1 MSARRVMAW
10 YGVWMAVL
18 AGAFYA
24 LPAAHIPLWCLIG
37 LSSAGAIGYGLFR
50 YRPRRWSP
58 WCWMILGLLLLCAGD
73 TLYNV
78 MTDYLGRV
86 NPFPS
91 PADMLYLAMYPAVTI
106 GLLGLSKA
114 GAAARDRTVPLD
126 ALIVTAGLGL
136 LSWIFLISP
145 QILNQDL
152 TMSQR
157 LVSVAYPLGDILILA
172 TVGRL
177 ISVVPFSPTVALL
190 TVGAVGLMAADVMY
204 GLVQL
209 HGFWAV
215 GGPVDLGW
223 IVFYACWGA
232 AALHPSMAD
241 LTTPR
246 VVRPREMRTLHQALL
261 AVFVLLP
268 LAVLVIGV
276 GQGRLQYPMVIVA
289 FVVTTV
295 LLTLARLFGVI
306 NSYRGNT
313 IRTSGIRAS
322 NAALMSATTVDGVT
336 WALKRTAE
344 RLLPPGADYRVTMV
358 MNDGSVPEL
367 FQPGVT
373 TGSRLRFT
381 RSLPP
386 DIAARMGGF
395 EITMICP
402 LALEDRPTGDPHIGV
417 LLISSDENSLS
428 YLQMPMELVASQAA
442 LAIERIML
450 SNEITRHNSEQY
462 FRTLVHNAADVILI
476 IEPDTGRIRYAS
488 PSAHTVFGTAEL
500 TGRNFSELVAG
511 PHDTLMADLFAL
523 AAADDEADQAAAAR
537 QGRPGAE
544 SPSSDWTVL
553 RPDGTTVQTEI
564 SCRDL
569 RAEPTVGGLVLT
581 LRDVTDQR
589 RMESELTHLAYH
601 DSLTGLANR
610 VRFAERI
617 GQAIAR
623 ADADGSVVGVLFID
637 LDDFKVVNDTLGH
650 EHGDRLLRAVG
661 QRLAAV
667 LRADDVAARLGGD
680 EFAAL
685 IEGAPDAAGIDE
697 VADRIVEALGEP
709 FTIDDRLVSG
719 AASIGIA
726 TSADARS
733 APELLRQADLALYV
747 AKGEGKGQWRRYQP
761 DLHTAI
767 VERLELR
774 TELDQAIAGKEFTV
788 EFQPIV
794 ELRTGMTAG
803 YEALVRWNHPTRGRL
818 LPGEFIE
825 VAEESGQIV
834 AIGTEV
840 LYQAVAAAARWQREA
855 GDAAPYVSINVSAR
869 QFRTPGFV
877 ASVADVLAAEGLPPQ
892 QLMLEITES
901 LLLRDD
907 DQVWED
913 LTELRTTGIR
923 VAIDDFG
930 TGYSSL
936 SYLRHVPLDVVKID
950 RLFTSTIASSAQQ
963 AALVDGIVRLAHTL
977 GLQVIAEGIERTVER
992 DLLSR
997 IGCRYGQG
1005 FLFARPLTGEQA
1017 ISVITEQ
1024 KVAA

>member
-1 MSARRVMAW
+1 MSARKVMAW
-10 YGVWMAVL
+10 YGAWMAVL
-18 AGAFYA
+18 AALFYA
-24 LPAAHIPLWCLIG
+24 LPGWHILLWSAIG
-37 LSSAGAIGYGLFR
+37 LSSAGAIGYGLYR

-58 WCWMILGLLLLCAGD
+58 WLWIIAGLLLLSAGD

-78 MTDYLGRV
+78 MTDVLGKV

-114 GAAARDRTVPLD
+114 GAASRDRTVPLD

-177 ISVVPFSPTVALL
+177 IAVVPFSPTVALL
-190 TVGAVGLMAADVMY
+190 TVGAVGLLAADVMY

-209 HGFWAV
+209 HGYWTV

-261 AVFVLLP
+261 TLFVLIP
-268 LAVLVIGV
+268 LAVLVVGV
-276 GQGRLQYPMVIVA
+276 GQGRLKYPMVIVA

-295 LLTLARLFGVI
+295 LLALIRLFGVV

-313 IRTSGIRAS
+313 MRTSGIRAS
-322 NAALMSATTVDGVT
+322 NAALMSATTVEGVT

-344 RLLPPGADYRVTMV
+344 RLLPPGSDYRVAMV
-358 MNDGSVPEL
+358 MNDGTAPEL
-367 FQPGVT
+367 FHPTHT
-373 TGSRLRFT
+373 TMGSRLRFT
-381 RSLPP
+381 KSLPP
-386 DIAARMGGF
+386 DIAAQMGDF

-402 LALEDRPTGDPHIGV
+402 LALEDRPTGDPHIGM

-428 YLQMPMELVASQAA
+428 YLQLPMELVASQAA

-450 SNEITRHNSEQY
+450 SNEIIRHNSEQY
-462 FRTLVHNAADVILI
+462 FRTLVHNTSDVILI
-476 IEPDTGRIRYAS
+476 LEPDGGRIRYAS
-488 PSAHTVFGTAEL
+488 PSASSVFGTTEL
-500 TGRNFSELVAG
+500 PGKNLSELVDS
-511 PHDTLMADLFAL
+511 PHHALVADLLRL
-523 AAADDEADQAAAAR
+523 AAAEDETVDTA
-537 QGRPGAE
+537 
-544 SPSSDWTVL
+544 DWTVL
-553 RPDGTTVQTEI
+553 RPDGTAVQTEV

-569 RAEPTVGGLVLT
+569 REETTVNGLVVT

-667 LRADDVAARLGGD
+667 LRTDDVAARLGGD

-685 IEGAPDAAGIDE
+685 IEGAPDAATIDD
-697 VADRIVEALGEP
+697 VADRIVEALAEP

-719 AASIGIA
+719 IASIGIA

-774 TELDQAIAGKEFTV
+774 TELDRAIAAKEFTV

-794 ELRTGMTAG
+794 ELRTGVTAG

-834 AIGTEV
+834 GIGNEV
-840 LYQAVAAAARWQREA
+840 LHQAVAAAARWQREA
-855 GDAAPYVSINVSAR
+855 GPAAVPYVSINVSAR

-877 ASVADVLAAEGLPPQ
+877 ASLHETLAEEGLPPH

-907 DQVWED
+907 DGVWED

-1017 ISVITEQ
+1017 INLITEQ

>member
-1 MSARRVMAW
+1 MSARKVMAW

-18 AGAFYA
+18 AALFYA
-24 LPAAHIPLWCLIG
+24 LPSWHIPLWSAIG
-37 LSSAGAIGYGLFR
+37 LSSAGAIGYGMYR
-50 YRPRRWSP
+50 YRPRRCAP
-58 WCWMILGLLLLCAGD
+58 WVWIIAGLLLLSSGD

-78 MTDYLGRV
+78 MTDVLGRV

-114 GAAARDRTVPLD
+114 GAASRDRTVPLD

-190 TVGAVGLMAADVMY
+190 TVGAVGLLAADVMY

-209 HGFWAV
+209 HGYWTV

-246 VVRPREMRTLHQALL
+246 VVRPREMRALHQALL
-261 AVFVLLP
+261 TLFVLIP
-268 LAVLVIGV
+268 LGVLVVGV
-276 GQGRLQYPMVIVA
+276 GQGRLKYPMVIVA
-289 FVVTTV
+289 FVVCTV
-295 LLTLARLFGVI
+295 LLVLVRLFGVI

-313 IRTSGIRAS
+313 MRTSGIRAS
-322 NAALMSATTVDGVT
+322 NAALMSATTVEGVT

-344 RLLPPGADYRVTMV
+344 RLLPPGSDYRVAMV
-358 MNDGSVPEL
+358 MNDGTAPDL
-367 FQPGVT
+367 FHPAPT
-373 TGSRLRFT
+373 TMGSRLRFT
-381 RSLPP
+381 KSLPP
-386 DIAARMGGF
+386 DIAAQMGDF

-402 LALEDRPTGDPHIGV
+402 LALEDRPTGDPHIGM
-417 LLISSDENSLS
+417 LLISSDENALS
-428 YLQMPMELVASQAA
+428 YLQLPMELVASQAA

-462 FRTLVHNAADVILI
+462 FRTLVHNTSDVILI
-476 IEPDTGRIRYAS
+476 LEPDGGRIRYAS
-488 PSAHTVFGTAEL
+488 PSAPTVFGTAEL
-500 TGRNFSELVAG
+500 PGKNLSQLVDS
-511 PHDTLMADLFAL
+511 PHHTLVADLFRL
-523 AAADDEADQAAAAR
+523 AAAEDDAVDTA
-537 QGRPGAE
+537 
-544 SPSSDWTVL
+544 DWTVL
-553 RPDGTTVQTEI
+553 RPDGTAVQTEV

-569 RAEPTVGGLVLT
+569 RDEPTVNGLVVT

-623 ADADGSVVGVLFID
+623 ADADGSIVGVLFID

-685 IEGAPDAAGIDE
+685 IEGAPDAATIDD
-697 VADRIVEALGEP
+697 VADRIVEALAEP

-719 AASIGIA
+719 IASIGIA

-774 TELDQAIAGKEFTV
+774 AELDQAIAGKEFTV

-794 ELRTGMTAG
+794 ELRTGVTAG

-834 AIGTEV
+834 AIGDQV
-840 LYQAVAAAARWQREA
+840 LRGAVAAAAQWQRKA
-855 GDAAPYVSINVSAR
+855 GPTTVPYVSINVSAR

-877 ASVADVLAAEGLPPQ
+877 ASLHETLAEEGLPPQ

-907 DQVWED
+907 DGVWED

-1005 FLFARPLTGEQA
+1005 FLFARPLTSEQA
-1017 ISVITEQ
+1017 ISFITEQ

>member
-1 MSARRVMAW
+1 MSARRVMTW
-10 YGVWMAVL
+10 YGVWMALL

-24 LPAAHIPLWCLIG
+24 FPAAHIPLWCAIG
-37 LSSAGAIGYGLFR
+37 LSSAGAILYGLFR

-58 WCWMILGLLLLCAGD
+58 WLWMIVGLLLLSAGD

-78 MTDYLGRV
+78 MTDVFGQV

-136 LSWIFLISP
+136 LSWVFLISP

-152 TMSQR
+152 TMTQR
-157 LVSVAYPLGDILILA
+157 LVSVAYPLGDILVLA
-172 TVGRL
+172 TIGRL
-177 ISVVPFSPTVALL
+177 IAVVPFSPTVALL

-209 HGFWAV
+209 HGYWTV

-232 AALHPSMAD
+232 AALHPSMAE

-246 VVRPREMRTLHQALL
+246 VVRPREMRTTHQALL
-261 AVFVLLP
+261 VVFVLIP
-268 LAVLVIGV
+268 LLVLVIGV

-295 LLTLARLFGVI
+295 LLTLGRLFGVI

-313 IRTSGIRAS
+313 MRTSGIRAS

-344 RLLPPGADYRVTMV
+344 RLLPPGNDYRVAMI
-358 MNDGSVPEL
+358 MNDKGNTSDL
-367 FQPGVT
+367 FQAGMT
-373 TGSRLRFT
+373 TGSQLRFT

-386 DIAARMGGF
+386 DIAARMGDF

-402 LALEDRPTGDPHIGV
+402 LALDDRPTGDPHIGV
-417 LLISSDENSLS
+417 LLIASDENSLS

-488 PSAHTVFGTAEL
+488 PSAQTVFGTAEL
-500 TGRNFSELVAG
+500 TGKNLSELVAG
-511 PHDTLMADLFAL
+511 PHDTLVADLFAL
-523 AAADDEADQAAAAR
+523 AAADDDADTA
-537 QGRPGAE
+537 
-544 SPSSDWTVL
+544 DWTVL
-553 RPDGTTVQTEI
+553 RPDGTTVQTEV

-569 RAEPTVGGLVLT
+569 REEPTVGGLVLT

-667 LRADDVAARLGGD
+667 LRTDDVAARLGGD

-685 IEGAPDAAGIDE
+685 IEGAPDAATIDE
-697 VADRIVEALGEP
+697 VADRIVAALGEP

-794 ELRTGMTAG
+794 ELRTGVTAG

-840 LYQAVAAAARWQREA
+840 LHQAVAAAARWQREA
-855 GDAAPYVSINVSAR
+855 GDGAPYVSINVSAR

-877 ASVADVLAAEGLPPQ
+877 SSVHDFLTAEGLPPGR
-892 QLMLEITES
+892 LMLEITES

-1017 ISVITEQ
+1017 ITVITEQ